1 MLMSSADPAPLFC
14 EVRSSAVIR
23 KGDLQRLIKKN
34 IILTSSVDEAG
45 SRMIRVNIDTFW
57 LIGDRRIPFKWK

>member
-34 IILTSSVDEAG
+34 VILTSSVDEAG
-45 SRMIRVNIDTFW
+45 SRMIRVNIDHI
-57 LIGDRRIPFKWK
+57 LADRDRRIPFKWK